1 MPSTKDFKKTNA
13 KDVASSVEGAPT
25 ESKRKRRP
33 GRSEEP
39 EVQVV
44 EVEATGES
52 TIDSPAEATGAVP
65 PADDSPK
72 VELSFYG
79 SEILRARF
87 PKPFEVAETI
97 ATDWVYDGKFEG
109 LPLGHPLAQFFASQ
123 GLQKAKKF
131 EKQILESP
139 VTEKVAMKAFEVGLK
154 AQTIV
159 QEVKSKIGKK

>member
-13 KDVASSVEGAPT
+13 KSIASSVEGAPT
-25 ESKRKRRP
+25 ESKKKRRP
-33 GRSEEP
+33 GRSPEP

-44 EVEATGES
+44 DVEAAPAVEPQVEES
-52 TIDSPAEATGAVP
+52 SGAVP
-65 PADDSPK
+65 PSEETPK

-123 GLQKAKKF
+123 GLQKAKKI

-159 QEVKSKIGKK
+159 QEVKSKLGKR